1 MLNITIEDSLLES
14 NLKQAFGEDTKSIAK
29 AFSEFIQGYKI
40 KQDIKVSIEQ
50 LDADGGLPLAEAVA
64 DIRSKYEWLSS
75 SSLWSSKTTT
85 QWNSSISLRAEPL

>member
-14 NLKQAFGEDTKSIAK
+14 NLKQAFGEDTKSITK

-64 DIRSKYEWLSS
+64 DIRSKYE
-75 SSLWSSKTTT
+75 
-85 QWNSSISLRAEPL
+85 

>member
-64 DIRSKYEWLSS
+64 DIRSKYE
-75 SSLWSSKTTT
+75 
-85 QWNSSISLRAEPL
+85 

>member
-1 MLNITIEDSLLES
+1 MLNIIIEDSLLES
-14 NLKQAFGEDTKSIAK
+14 NVKQAFGEDTKSIAK

-64 DIRSKYEWLSS
+64 DIRSIETL
-75 SSLWSSKTTT
+75 
-85 QWNSSISLRAEPL
+85 ISCFI

>member
-1 MLNITIEDSLLES
+1 LE
-14 NLKQAFGEDTKSIAK
+14 KDTKSIAK

-64 DIRSKYEWLSS
+64 DIRSKYE
-75 SSLWSSKTTT
+75 
-85 QWNSSISLRAEPL
+85 